1 MTWTHAM
8 PAKKQHSGDETRVEL
23 TSPTALPK
31 ACSFLWNPRMLL
43 QVNCRGFVTAQHMQP
58 EATKYS
64 HAPVLEQRTFMQPEQ
79 QHYAHHPGRFFYLR
93 DEATNE
99 LWSLPHEPVRRPA
112 DAWLFS
118 AGRGDIEWRVSQ
130 LGVDARV
137 TVSVPADDVVELWE
151 VELVNTSDRR
161 RALRLCT
168 CFSIGYMSWMN
179 QAAGFDAKLE
189 AIVATSVLPYQRLED
204 YPKALAAKS
213 MTFLAAN
220 RPPNSYEAS
229 LEAFEGEGGLHDP
242 DGLRGTS
249 LGNGEAHYEI
259 PVAAMQYAIDLRPGE
274 ATDLCFIFG
283 PARDRAEIAEL
294 RKRYLLAGAF
304 AAQRDDYA
312 RFLEKGRACLT
323 ISTPDTQLDGFV
335 NHWLGRQVHY
345 LGGTHRMTT
354 DPQTRN
360 YLQDSIG
367 MAYVDPAV
375 TRRNLLL
382 ALGQQ
387 RADGS
392 MPDGIVLVEGVD
404 LTYINQ
410 VPHADHAVWLPVCLE
425 AYLDESADYAL
436 LGEPVA
442 GVADGATRT
451 VFDRVT
457 AAMRWLIAN
466 CDERG
471 LSLIAQGDWCDPMNM
486 VGHLGKGVSGWL
498 TIATVH
504 ALRLWADTC
513 DEVGRND
520 VAQEMRDP
528 ADLMAEAAQ
537 RHLWDGR
544 WFARGIS
551 DNGTRFGVSTDTEG
565 RIYLNPQSWA
575 MLAGIASEEQVDT
588 MITAIEELL
597 GTPYGTAMLAPA
609 YTSMVE
615 HIGRLTQKHPGVG
628 ENGSIYNH
636 AALFYVFALLR
647 RGDADRAFDQVRR
660 MIPDPDA
667 PDFARRGQ
675 LSAFVPTYYRG
686 DTERLPQTAG
696 RSSQLFNTGAAS
708 WLYRC
713 LVEGVFGL
721 RGCRDGLRIEPHLP
735 SGWDEAKVVRRFR
748 GATYE
753 VSYRRTTGIRGVQ
766 VKADGCAVDDG
777 LVPQSEAG
785 TVVEI
790 EVSLPA
796 VS

>member
-1 MTWTHAM
+1 M
-8 PAKKQHSGDETRVEL
+8 PAKKQRSNDDNRVEL

-31 ACSFLWNPRMLL
+31 AGSFLWNPNMLL

-58 EATKYS
+58 EAAKYS
-64 HAPVLEQRTFMQPEQ
+64 HAPVLEQKTFMQPEQ
-79 QHYAHHPGRFFYLR
+79 QYYAHHPGRFFYLR
-93 DEATNE
+93 DEDSGD
-99 LWSLPHEPVRRPA
+99 LVSLPHEPVRRPA
-112 DAWLFS
+112 DAWVFS
-118 AGRGDIEWRVSQ
+118 AGPADIEWRISQ
-130 LGVDARV
+130 LGIDARI
-137 TVSVPADDVVELWE
+137 TVSLPVDDVVELWE
-151 VELVNTSDRR
+151 VALRNTTDRR
-161 RALRLCT
+161 RKLRLCT

-179 QAAGFDAKLE
+179 QAANFDAQLG
-189 AIVATSVLPYQRLED
+189 AIVATSVLPYQKLED

-213 MTFLAAN
+213 MTFLAAD

-229 LEAFEGEGGLHDP
+229 LEAFEGEGGLGNP
-242 DGLRGTS
+242 DALRAAS
-249 LGNGEAHYEI
+249 LGNREARYEI
-259 PVAAMQYAIDLRPGE
+259 PVAAMQYSIDLRPGE
-274 ATDLCFIFG
+274 ATDLRFIFG
-283 PARDRAEIAEL
+283 PARERNEIATL
-294 RKRYLLAGAF
+294 CKRYLLPGAF
-304 AAQRDDYA
+304 AEQRDNYR
-312 RFLEKGRACLT
+312 RFLEQGRACLA
-323 ISTPDTQLDGFV
+323 ISTPDTQLDNFV
-335 NHWLGRQVHY
+335 NHWLGRQVWY
-345 LGGTHRMTT
+345 LGSANRMTT

-360 YLQDSIG
+360 YLQDGIG
-367 MAYVDPAV
+367 MAFVDPAV
-375 TRRNLLL
+375 TRRNLLR

-392 MPDGIVLVEGVD
+392 MPDGIVLAEGVD

-410 VPHADHAVWLPVCLE
+410 VPHTDHGVWLPVCLE
-425 AYLDESADYAL
+425 AYLDETADYPVL
-436 LGEPVA
+436 DEPVA
-442 GVADGATRT
+442 GVVDREAHT

-504 ALRLWADTC
+504 ALRLWAGAC
-513 DEVGRND
+513 DEIGRD
-520 VAQEMRDP
+520 DIAGEMRAA
-528 ADLMAEAAQ
+528 ADEMADAV
-537 RHLWDGR
+537 RRYLWDGR

-575 MLAGIASEEQVDT
+575 MLSGIASEEQVDT
-588 MITAIEELL
+588 MITVIEEFL

-636 AALFYVFALLR
+636 AALFYIFALLR
-647 RGDADRAFDQVRR
+647 RGEADRAFDQVRR

-675 LSAFVPTYYRG
+675 LPVFVPTYYRG
-686 DTERLPQTAG
+686 DSQRLPQAAG

-735 SGWDEAKVVRRFR
+735 SGWNKANAVRHFR
-748 GATYE
+748 GATYA
-753 VSYRRTTGIRGVQ
+753 VSYRRETATRNMRVT
-766 VKADGCAVDDG
+766 VNGCAVSDG
-777 LVPQSEAG
+777 VIPQAEAG
-785 TVVEI
+785 TLVEVD
-790 EVSLPA
+790 VSLPA